1 MTITIIETG
10 EKVRGVHEVF
20 ELAYQDK
27 HTSKKYHITDKAGIV
42 VKTITS
48 QLSRIVKGR
57 PLLGISIRESSDFT
71 VRDIFKQNE
80 KLCVRTASGEFFLEP
95 A

>member
-1 MTITIIETG
+1 VRVMTITIIETG

-48 QLSRIVKGR
+48 
-57 PLLGISIRESSDFT
+57 
-71 VRDIFKQNE
+71 
-80 KLCVRTASGEFFLEP
+80 
-95 A
+95 